1 MGIPNQN
8 WSNSKH
14 TESIT
19 VIKKTDRLYMHQN
32 NPDVTIYDL
41 RSPTLEYSEKDPDNV
56 DVFYNG
62 LKSVIKNF
70 KSRDN
75 LVIAGDSN

>member
-1 MGIPNQN
+1 
-8 WSNSKH
+8 
-14 TESIT
+14 
-19 VIKKTDRLYMHQN
+19 MHQN

-62 LKSVIKNF
+62 LKSVIENF

-75 LVIAGDSN
+75 LVIAGDSNSETETAALESNIFRK

>member
-1 MGIPNQN
+1 
-8 WSNSKH
+8 
-14 TESIT
+14 
-19 VIKKTDRLYMHQN
+19 MHQS

-56 DVFYNG
+56 DVFYNR